1 MPKKKRKN
9 RSSAMNMLK
18 LVQNKTDTPAVLK
31 KNVSNIGSLKAKK
44 WVEEIEL

>member
-1 MPKKKRKN
+1 MPKRKKKTRA
-9 RSSAMNMLK
+9 SAMNMLR

-31 KNVSNIGSLKAKK
+31 KHVSNINSLKARK

>member
-1 MPKKKRKN
+1 MSKKKRKSS
-9 RSSAMNMLK
+9 SSAMNMLK

-31 KNVSNIGSLKAKK
+31 KKVSNIDSLKPKK